1 MEWLETWGLTITVFL
16 PVVGALLLGFINRDN
31 EEALKRTALTVSVLA
46 FLASVAVVAGFDFS
60 GTAYNTYQFE
70 VNQTWIGA
78 INSNYHVGV
87 DGISLPLLVLSTFVM
102 VLAVIYSWNHW
113 DEPKNPKAFLILM
126 LILATGMNGTF
137 VALDLVL
144 FFIFF
149 EIVLLPMY
157 FMIGIWGDKSPR
169 KIPGFTKTYETRLY
183 AAIKF
188 FLFTL
193 FGSAF
198 MLLGFLALYFES
210 GSSRFGRTFDIPQLT
225 QLGSEGFFLDPA
237 SSFAFLVFGAMFLGF
252 AVKVPMWPLHTWL
265 PDAHTAAPT
274 VGSVLLAA
282 ILLKLGSYGFIR
294 ISLPILPEEAV
305 NWAPF
310 IAILAVIGIIYG
322 SLACLAQTDMK
333 RLIAFS
339 SVGHMGFVMLGIAT
353 MTDIGINAA
362 IIGMVAHGLITGLLF
377 FLAGSM
383 SHRYHTR
390 EMARLGGNIKLM
402 PVMGGILAFTA
413 MASLGL
419 PGLAGFWGE
428 FMSLVASYNPLE
440 GLSLGVFRT
449 AMVLGAIGTV
459 LTAGY
464 MLWMLQRVNLGEPSD
479 EWEGQQFHDVD
490 RFELTAW
497 VPLMV
502 LIVVIGFYPKV
513 IFDTTT
519 DAVTSLVEM
528 AFGAETT
535 ASISTMVKGG

>member
-1 MEWLETWGLTITVFL
+1 MEWFETWGLTITVFL
-16 PVVGALLLGFINRDN
+16 PVVGALVLGFIDRDN
-31 EEALKRTALTVSVLA
+31 EDALKATALVFTVGA
-46 FLASVAVVAGFDFS
+46 FLASVGIVLGFDFG
-60 GTAYNTYQFE
+60 GTPYNTYQFE
-70 VNQTWIGA
+70 VNETWIGA
-78 INSNYHVGV
+78 INSNYHMGV
-87 DGISLPLLVLSTFVM
+87 DGISLPLLVLSTFVV

-113 DEPKNPKAFLILM
+113 EEPKNPKAFLILM
-126 LILATGMNGTF
+126 MILATGMNGTF

-149 EIVLLPMY
+149 EVVLLPMY

-169 KIPGFTKTYETRLY
+169 KIPGFSKVYETRLY
-183 AAIKF
+183 ASIKF

-210 GSSRFGRTFDIPQLT
+210 GNVGSERTFDIVALT
-225 QLGSEGFFLDPA
+225 ELGSAGAFTGT
-237 SSFAFLVFGAMFLGF
+237 FAFLVFGAMFLGF

-294 ISLPILPEEAV
+294 ISIPILPEEARS
-305 NWAPF
+305 WAPF

-353 MTDIGINAA
+353 MTDVGINAS

-390 EMARLGGNIKLM
+390 EMSRLGGNIKLL
-402 PVMGGILAFTA
+402 PVIGGILAFTA

-428 FMSLVASYNPLE
+428 FMSLVAAYNPLD

-449 AMVLGAIGTV
+449 GMVLGAIGTV

-464 MLWMLQRVNLGEPSD
+464 MLWMLQKVNLGEPSA
-479 EWEGQQFHDVD
+479 EWAGHEFHDAD
-490 RFELTAW
+490 RYELTAW
-497 VPLMV
+497 IPLII

-513 IFDTTT
+513 VFESTT
-519 DAVTSLVEM
+519 DTVTSLVDM
-528 AFGAETT
+528 AFGQGTT
-535 ASISTMVKGG
+535 ASVTGLVEGS

>member
-1 MEWLETWGLTITVFL
+1 MELLNEWGLTVVVFL
-16 PVVGALLLGFINRDN
+16 PVLGALVMTAIPRTNETAVKRLG
-31 EEALKRTALTVSVLA
+31 AL
-46 FLASVAVVAGFDFS
+46 VAVVTFLVSLVIAFNFDYGRAS
-60 GTAYNTYQFE
+60 EYQFE
-70 VNQTWIGA
+70 VSYSWISA
-78 INSNYHVGV
+78 INANYHVGI
-87 DGISLPLLVLSTFVM
+87 DGISLPLLILSTFIV
-102 VLAVIYSWNHW
+102 VLSVIYSWNHW
-113 DEPKNPKAFLILM
+113 EEPHNPKAFLILM

-137 VALDLVL
+137 AALDLVL

-149 EIVLLPMY
+149 EVVLLPMY
-157 FMIGIWGDKSPR
+157 FMIGIWGDKTVR
-169 KIPGFTKTYETRLY
+169 KIPGFSRETETRLY

-198 MLLGFLALYFES
+198 MLLGFLAVYFRS
-210 GSSRFGRTFDIPQLT
+210 GLAGERTFDIPELINIAAQT
-225 QLGSEGFFLDPA
+225 PEV
-237 SSFAFLVFGAMFLGF
+237 FAGRFGWLVFGAMFLGF

-282 ILLKLGSYGFIR
+282 VMLKLGSYGFIR
-294 ISLPILPEEAV
+294 IALPVLPEAAHD
-305 NWAPF
+305 WAPT
-310 IAILAVIGIIYG
+310 IAVLAVIGIIYG

-353 MTDIGINAA
+353 LTDVGINAS

-390 EMARLGGNIKLM
+390 EMARLGGNLKLM
-402 PVMGGILAFTA
+402 PILGSILAFTA
-413 MASLGL
+413 FASLGL

-428 FMSLVASYNPLE
+428 FMSLLGAYNPAE
-440 GLSLGVFRT
+440 GLPLTLFRT

-464 MLWMLQRVNLGEPSD
+464 MLFMLQKVNLGEPNV
-479 EWEGQQFHDVD
+479 EWEGHQFHDVD
-490 RFELTAW
+490 RFELAAW
-497 VPLMV
+497 VPLIV
-502 LIVVIGFYPKV
+502 LIVAIGVFPKI
-513 IFDTTT
+513 IFAATT
-519 DAVTSLVEM
+519 DAVVDLVSGTF
-528 AFGAETT
+528 ATDAT
-535 ASISTMVKGG
+535 AALTRVLGG

>member
-1 MEWLETWGLTITVFL
+1 MEMFETWGLTLTVFL
-16 PVVGALLLGFINRDN
+16 PVLGAVLLGFINREN
-31 EEALKRTALTVSVLA
+31 EDALKRTALAFTVLA
-46 FLASVAVVAGFDFS
+46 FVASIGVVVGFDF
-60 GTAYNTYQFE
+60 GGNAYNNYQYE
-70 VNQTWIGA
+70 VNETWIGA

-113 DEPKNPKAFLILM
+113 EEPKNPKAFLILM

-157 FMIGIWGDKSPR
+157 FMIGIWGDKAPR
-169 KIPGFTKTYETRLY
+169 KVPGFSKVFETRLY
-183 AAIKF
+183 ASIKF

-210 GSSRFGRTFDIPQLT
+210 GSSDIGRTFDITQLT
-225 QLGSEGFFLDPA
+225 TLGATGAFSGWDLAPWV
-237 SSFAFLVFGAMFLGF
+237 FAAMFLGF
-252 AVKVPMWPLHTWL
+252 AVKVPMFPFHTWL

-294 ISLPILPEEAV
+294 ISLPILPAEARA
-305 NWAPF
+305 WAPI

-322 SLACLAQTDMK
+322 SLACLAQSDMK

-353 MTDIGINAA
+353 LTDIGINAA
-362 IIGMVAHGLITGLLF
+362 VIGMVAHGLITGLLF

-428 FMSLVASYNPLE
+428 FMSLVAAYNPLD

-449 AMVLGAIGTV
+449 GMVLGAIGTV

-464 MLWMLQRVNLGEPSD
+464 MLWMLQRVNLGEPNA
-479 EWEGQQFHDVD
+479 EWEGQEFHDVD

-497 VPLMV
+497 VPLIV

-513 IFDTTT
+513 IFDSTT
-519 DAVTSLVEM
+519 DTVTSLVEM
-528 AFGAETT
+528 VFGGDPT
-535 ASISTMVKGG
+535 ASITSVVKGG

>member
-1 MEWLETWGLTITVFL
+1 MEWFESWGVSLIVFL
-16 PVVGALLLGFINRDN
+16 PVVGVLVLGLTPKAN
-31 EEALKRTALTVSVLA
+31 ENALKRTALVVSLAVFALSLVLI
-46 FLASVAVVAGFDFS
+46 GQFDF
-60 GTAYNTYQFE
+60 GGGPYNTYQFE
-70 VNQTWIGA
+70 VNQSWIGA
-78 INSNYHVGV
+78 IDANYHVGI

-102 VLAVIYSWNHW
+102 VLAVIYSWNNW

-126 LILATGMNGTF
+126 MILATGMNGTF

-144 FFIFF
+144 FFVFF
-149 EIVLLPMY
+149 EVVLLPMY
-157 FMIGIWGDKSPR
+157 FMIGIWGDRTPR
-169 KIPGFTKTYETRLY
+169 RIPGFSTEVETRLY
-183 AAIKF
+183 ASIKF

-198 MLLGFLALYFES
+198 MLLGFLALYFDS
-210 GSSRFGRTFDIPQLT
+210 ARFGERTFDIVQLT
-225 QLGSEGFFLDPA
+225 ELGALGSFTG
-237 SSFAFLVFGAMFLGF
+237 SFAFWVFGAMFLGF
-252 AVKVPMWPLHTWL
+252 AIKVPMWPFHTWL

-294 ISLPILPEEAV
+294 IALPILPDEAK
-305 NWAPF
+305 NWAPA

-322 SLACLAQTDMK
+322 SLACLAQTDLK

-383 SHRYHTR
+383 HHRYHTR
-390 EMARLGGNIKLM
+390 DMARLGGNLKLM
-402 PVMGGILAFTA
+402 PVLGGILAFTA

-428 FMSLVASYNPLE
+428 FMSLLSAYNPLG
-440 GLSLGVFRT
+440 GLPLGVFRT
-449 AMVLGAIGTV
+449 SMVLAAIGTV

-464 MLWMLQRVNLGEPSD
+464 MLWMLQKVNLGEPSD
-479 EWEGQQFHDVD
+479 EWQSHEFHDVD
-490 RFELTAW
+490 RFEIAAW
-497 VPLMV
+497 APLIV
-502 LIVVIGFYPKV
+502 LIVVIGFYPNV
-513 IFDTTT
+513 VFSATT
-519 DAVTSLVEM
+519 DTVTSLVDTVFNGD
-528 AFGAETT
+528 AT
-535 ASISTMVKGG
+535 AALTSVKGG

>member
-1 MEWLETWGLTITVFL
+1 MDWFETWGLTITVFL
-16 PVVGALLLGFINRDN
+16 PAVGALLLGFVKRDN
-31 EEALKRTALTVSVLA
+31 EDALKRTALAVTLLA
-46 FLASVAVVAGFDFS
+46 FIASLLVIAGFDFGGGS
-60 GTAYNTYQFE
+60 YNSYQFE
-70 VNQTWIGA
+70 VKETWISA
-78 INSNYHVGV
+78 ISANYHLGV
-87 DGISLPLLVLSTFVM
+87 DGISLPLLVLSTFIM

-113 DEPKNPKAFLILM
+113 EEPKNPKAFLILM

-169 KIPGFTKTYETRLY
+169 KVPGFSKMFETRLY

-198 MLLGFLALYFES
+198 MLLGFLALYFQS
-210 GSSRFGRTFDIPQLT
+210 GQFGARTFDITQLT
-225 QLGSEGFFLDPA
+225 ELGA
-237 SSFAFLVFGAMFLGF
+237 SGAFAGWSVAGWVFGAMFLGF

-294 ISLPILPEEAV
+294 IALPILPQEARK
-305 NWAPF
+305 WAPA

-353 MTDIGINAA
+353 MTDIGINAS

-428 FMSLVASYNPLE
+428 FMSLVSAYNPLA

-464 MLWMLQRVNLGEPSD
+464 MLWMLQRVNLGEPNQ
-479 EWEGQQFHDVD
+479 EWEGHEFHDVD
-490 RFELTAW
+490 RFEMTAW
-497 VPLMV
+497 VPLII
-502 LIVVIGFYPKV
+502 LIVVIGFFPKV
-513 IFDTTT
+513 IFGSTT
-519 DAVTSLVEM
+519 DTVTSLVDM
-528 AFGAETT
+528 AFNGDLT
-535 ASISTMVKGG
+535 ASVRTMVMGG

>member
-1 MEWLETWGLTITVFL
+1 VIDLFEQWGLHLVIFL
-16 PVVGALLLGFINRDN
+16 PILGALLLAAIPKSQEENIKRLGVLVIAGTFLLSLVLLFVFDYNR
-31 EEALKRTALTVSVLA
+31 
-46 FLASVAVVAGFDFS
+46 ASEI
-60 GTAYNTYQFE
+60 QFE
-70 VNQTWIGA
+70 TSVPWISA
-78 INSNYHVGV
+78 INSNYHVGI
-87 DGISLPLLVLSTFVM
+87 DGISLPLLILSTFVTLLS
-102 VLAVIYSWNHW
+102 VVYSWNHW
-113 DEPKNPKAFLILM
+113 EEPHNPKAFLILM
-126 LILATGMNGTF
+126 LILETGMNGTF
-137 VALDLVL
+137 AALDLVL

-157 FMIGIWGDKSPR
+157 FMIGIWGDKTVR
-169 KIPGFTKTYETRLY
+169 KIPGFARETETRLY

-198 MLLGFLALYFES
+198 MLLGFLALYFRS
-210 GSSRFGRTFDIPQLT
+210 GVSGARTFDIPELI
-225 QLGSEGFFLDPA
+225 SIA
-237 SSFAFLVFGAMFLGF
+237 SNTPEVFAGRFGWLVFGAMFLGF

-294 ISLPILPEEAV
+294 IAIPILPDAAHE
-305 NWAPF
+305 WAPA

-339 SVGHMGFVMLGIAT
+339 SVGHMGFVMLGIASL
-353 MTDIGINAA
+353 TDIGINAA

-377 FLAGSM
+377 FLAGSI

-390 EMARLGGNIKLM
+390 EMARLGGNMKLM
-402 PVMGGILAFTA
+402 PILGGILAFTA
-413 MASLGL
+413 FASLGL

-428 FMSLVASYNPLE
+428 FMSLLGAYNPAE
-440 GLSLGVFRT
+440 GLSLTVFRT

-464 MLWMLQRVNLGEPSD
+464 MLWMLQKVNLGEPKE
-479 EWEGQQFHDVD
+479 EWAGHHFHDVD
-490 RFELTAW
+490 RFELAAW
-497 VPLMV
+497 VPLII
-502 LIVVIGFYPKV
+502 LIVIVGLYPRV
-513 IFDTTT
+513 IFGATT
-519 DAVTSLVEM
+519 DAVISLVGN
-528 AFGAETT
+528 AFGAGPTVGLPV
-535 ASISTMVKGG
+535 SGG

>member
-1 MEWLETWGLTITVFL
+1 MEWFENGWGLSLIVFL
-16 PVVGALLLGFINRDN
+16 PALGALAISAMPKSSERSIKQLG
-31 EEALKRTALTVSVLA
+31 LMVSVVTFLLSLIVA
-46 FLASVAVVAGFDFS
+46 FGFDYGSADAF
-60 GTAYNTYQFE
+60 QFD
-70 VNQTWIGA
+70 TRLSWIPSIDA
-78 INSNYHVGV
+78 FYHVGV

-102 VLAVIYSWNHW
+102 VLAIIYSWDHW
-113 DEPKNPKAFLILM
+113 EEPRNPKAFLALM
-126 LILATGMNGTF
+126 LLLGTGMNGTF

-157 FMIGIWGDKSPR
+157 FMIGIWGDSAPR
-169 KIPGFTKTYETRLY
+169 KIPGFEREIPTRLY
-183 AAIKF
+183 ASIKF

-198 MLLGFLALYFES
+198 MLLGFLALRFEA
-210 GSSRFGRTFDIPQLT
+210 GTFDIVDLIAA
-225 QLGSEGFFLDPA
+225 GANGE
-237 SSFAFLVFGAMFLGF
+237 FAGWELAGIVFGAMFLGF
-252 AVKVPMWPLHTWL
+252 AVKVPMWPVHTWL

-294 ISLPILPEEAV
+294 IAIPILPDAARD
-305 NWAPF
+305 WAPV
-310 IAILAVIGIIYG
+310 IAVLAVIGIIYG
-322 SLACLAQTDMK
+322 SLACLAQTDVK

-339 SVGHMGFVMLGIAT
+339 SVGHMGFVMLGIASL
-353 MTDIGINAA
+353 TDIGINAS

-390 EMARLGGNIKLM
+390 EMARLGGNLK
-402 PVMGGILAFTA
+402 ILPKIGAILGFTA
-413 MASLGL
+413 FASLGL

-428 FMSLVASYNPLE
+428 FMALLGAYNPLE
-440 GLSLGVFRT
+440 GLNVGLFRT

-464 MLWMLQRVNLGEPSD
+464 MLYMLQKVNLGEPSE
-479 EWEGQQFHDVD
+479 EWESHTFHDAD

-497 VPLMV
+497 VPLIV
-502 LIVVIGFYPKV
+502 LIVVIGFFPKIV
-513 IFDTTT
+513 FGATT
-519 DAVTSLVEM
+519 DAVVNLVTE

-535 ASISTMVKGG
+535 AAVTSMIGG

>member
-1 MEWLETWGLTITVFL
+1 MEWFETWGLTLTVFL
-16 PVVGALLLGFINRDN
+16 PVVGALLLGFIKRDN
-31 EEALKRTALTVSVLA
+31 EDALKRTALAVTVLA
-46 FLASVAVVAGFDFS
+46 FLASVGVVVGFDFGAS
-60 GTAYNTYQFE
+60 GYNTYQYE
-70 VNQTWIGA
+70 VNEPWIGA
-78 INSNYHVGV
+78 INANYHVGI
-87 DGISLPLLVLSTFVM
+87 DGISLPLLVLSTFIM

-113 DEPKNPKAFLILM
+113 EEPKNPKAFLILM
-126 LILATGMNGTF
+126 LLLATGMNGTF

-169 KIPGFTKTYETRLY
+169 KVPGFAKPFETRLY
-183 AAIKF
+183 ASIKF

-210 GSSRFGRTFDIPQLT
+210 GNFGERTFDIPALT
-225 QLGSEGFFLDPA
+225 ELGAGGAFTGT
-237 SSFAFLVFGAMFLGF
+237 FAFLVFGAMFLGF
-252 AVKVPMWPLHTWL
+252 AVKVPMFPFHTWL

-305 NWAPF
+305 SWAPF
-310 IAILAVIGIIYG
+310 IAILAMIGIIYG

-339 SVGHMGFVMLGIAT
+339 SVGHMGFVKLGIAT

-377 FLAGSM
+377 FVAGSM

-390 EMARLGGNIKLM
+390 EMARLGGNIRLM

-428 FMSLVASYNPLE
+428 FMSLVAAYNPLA

-449 AMVLGAIGTV
+449 GMVLGAVGTV

-464 MLWMLQRVNLGEPSD
+464 MLWMLQRVNLGEPNP
-479 EWEGQQFHDVD
+479 EWEGHEFHDVD

-497 VPLMV
+497 VPLIV
-502 LIVVIGFYPKV
+502 LIVVIGFYPKI

-519 DAVTSLVEM
+519 DTVTSLVEM
-528 AFGAETT
+528 AFGTETT
-535 ASISTMVKGG
+535 AAASTMVKGG